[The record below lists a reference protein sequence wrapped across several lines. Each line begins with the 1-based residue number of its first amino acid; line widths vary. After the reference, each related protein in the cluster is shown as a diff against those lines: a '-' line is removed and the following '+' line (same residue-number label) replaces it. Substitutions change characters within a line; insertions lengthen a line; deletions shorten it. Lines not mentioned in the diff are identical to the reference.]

1 MEEIKEEGMGWGAG
15 PGGGAGGGGIKK
27 ERRKMEGEMLN
38 FHENVHPIFSSR
50 RADSHKTVKYSD
62 MKYSS

>member
-1 MEEIKEEGMGWGAG
+1 MEEIKEEGMRGRR
-15 PGGGAGGGGIKK
+15 KK
-27 ERRKMEGEMLN
+27 EKRRKMEEEMLN